1 MAKKIFIAAS
11 GQNIGKTTISIS
23 LLHLA
28 RQKYGRVGFM
38 KPLGPKPTMLRGQSV
53 DKDAALIAQ
62 VFGLTKDLR
71 YMSPVVVYPE
81 TSRQAIDGEI
91 SLPGLK
97 ERILSAYAEL
107 ERRCDFIIIE
117 GSGHP
122 GVGSVLKLSNA
133 AIARMLNAP
142 VLMVTG
148 GGVGNVIDTVS
159 MNTALFKLEGAEVR
173 AVLVN
178 KLFTEKRET
187 TLDYLSR
194 ALADQPFALIG
205 GFDYKTVLANPTLRR
220 ISRLLD
226 LPLHG
231 NRREVGRIINHV
243 QIGAASTQRVTEM
256 LRESTLLL
264 VTSSRDELLVTLA
277 NLYQMPEYRSLI
289 SGLIIPGISEVSTI
303 TQRIIDR
310 SNIPYLRTDKHS
322 TAELYRI
329 ITEDVSKITAE
340 DTEKLDLVR
349 SLAEQRL
356 DFDAL
361 DALFAVDP
369 AGSGEFLTC
378 PEPIF

>member
-1 MAKKIFIAAS
+1 MTKKIFIAAS

-28 RQKYGRVGFM
+28 QRKYGRVGFM
-38 KPLGPKPTMLRGQSV
+38 KPLGPKPTMFRGQSV

-62 VFGLTKDLR
+62 VFDLTKDLR
-71 YMSPVVVYPE
+71 YMSPVVVYPD
-81 TSRQAIDGEI
+81 TTRKAIDGEI
-91 SLPGLK
+91 SLSELEDK
-97 ERILSAYAEL
+97 ILSAYGEL
-107 ERRCDFIIIE
+107 EKKCDFIIIE

-133 AIARMLNAP
+133 RVASMLDAR

-148 GGVGNVIDTVS
+148 GGVGNVIDTVF
-159 MNTALFKLEGAEVR
+159 MNVALFKLEGAQVR
-173 AVLVN
+173 AVMAN
-178 KLFTEKRET
+178 KLFAEKREQ
-187 TLDYLSR
+187 TLDYLGR
-194 ALADQPFALIG
+194 ALADQPFSLIG

-220 ISRLLD
+220 VSRLLE

-231 NRREVGRIINHV
+231 NRREVSHIIQHV

-277 NLYQMPEYRSLI
+277 NLYQMPEYRPLV
-289 SGLIIPGISEVSTI
+289 SGLVIPGIAPVSTI
-303 TQRIIDR
+303 TQRILDR
-310 SNIPYLRTDKHS
+310 SNIPYLRTQKHS
-322 TAELYRI
+322 TAELYRL

-340 DTEKLDLVR
+340 DTEKLNLVR
-349 SLAEQRL
+349 SLAEERL

-361 DALFAVDP
+361 EALFVP
-369 AGSGEFLTC
+369 R
-378 PEPIF
+378 

>member
-11 GQNIGKTTISIS
+11 GQNIGKTTISVS

-28 RQKYGRVGFM
+28 QQKYGRVGFM
-38 KPLGPKPTMLRGQSV
+38 KPLGPKPATLRGLPV

-62 VFGLTKDLR
+62 VFGLTRDLR
-71 YMSPVVVYPE
+71 FMSPVVVYPE
-81 TSRQAIDGEI
+81 TSRQAIDGKI
-91 SLPGLK
+91 SISELTD
-97 ERILSAYAEL
+97 RILSTYAEL
-107 ERRCDFIIIE
+107 EKRCDFIVIE

-133 AIARMLNAP
+133 RIARMLDAP
-142 VLMVTG
+142 VLMISG
-148 GGVGNVIDTVS
+148 GGVGNVIDTIA

-173 AVLVN
+173 GVLVN
-178 KLFTEKRET
+178 KLFPEKREV
-187 TLDYLSR
+187 TLDYLRR
-194 ALADQPFALIG
+194 ALADEPFSLIG
-205 GFDYKTVLANPTLRR
+205 GFDYKPVLANPTLRR
-220 ISRLLD
+220 VSRLLD

-231 NRREVGRIINHV
+231 NRREMSRIIHHV

-256 LRESTLLL
+256 LRDSSLLL

-289 SGLIIPGISEVSTI
+289 AGLIIPGISSVSTI

-310 SNIPYLRTDKHS
+310 SNIPYLRTDQHS

-329 ITEDVSKITAE
+329 LTEDVSKITAE

-349 SLAEQRL
+349 SLAEEQL
-356 DFDAL
+356 DFDTI
-361 DALFAVDP
+361 DALFAR
-369 AGSGEFLTC
+369 E
-378 PEPIF
+378 